1 MYNFSRKISGS
12 FDIAQ
17 TKAISEKNT
26 ELKPI
31 HLLYGLAKNPS
42 SKFYKNLTNK
52 LDEIETQISKLPSFA
67 SDFDP
72 ESIKPSSKLI
82 AWLSSANSIA
92 TQEGKDEITEDHL
105 ISTAPKEFAP
115 FISHISFDGSS
126 GSSTE
131 EKPDYLIDLNELA
144 REGKLDPVIGRT
156 TEIRSALEILGRR
169 SKNNPI
175 LVGEAGV
182 GKTAVIEG
190 LAGLIEGGDI
200 PDTLNGQT
208 IYSLNLG
215 SLMAGT
221 KYRGEFEERIE
232 TLLKFMKEQSGKA
245 ILFIDEIHM
254 LIGAGKTD
262 GAMDA
267 ANLLK
272 PALARGEIKCIGATT
287 QDEYQKYILSDSAL
301 DRRFRP
307 ITISEPSSED
317 SIEILLGLKEKFEAH
332 HGVTISNDAIYNAV
346 FWSKQYIQHRNL
358 PDKAIDLID
367 EATSAKKF
375 SIEAMPAEL
384 VSMEADLR
392 AKQTL
397 ALTHENNPELE
408 NEIEELKTSL
418 ENQKSEWKKEVSTLK
433 QVASLKKTLDTLQ
446 FDQIKAEKEGDFE
459 KASQIKYSQIPA
471 VKEQITQ
478 SNVVFDLTK
487 EDVAEVLSRQSGIP
501 KEKILSS
508 EQEKILLLEDYLNE
522 NVFGQNSSTHEISET
537 LIASHAG
544 LSDPT
549 RPLASFMLAGPSGV
563 GKTETAKALSR
574 FFFNSDEQ
582 VIRIDLSE
590 FSEKHSISKLIGAP
604 AGYVGYDEGGV
615 LTEAVR
621 KQPYAIILFDEV
633 EKAHEDFA
641 DILLQVLDDG
651 RLTDNKGRTV
661 SFRNTMI
668 FLTTNSKNI
677 REQFKPEV
685 IGRLDGVLTFNSLD
699 KSIMTQL
706 VDKEVKMLSQRIKPK
721 GISLELSHDVKDL
734 LSRGGFDSAYGA
746 RPLRSYFQKTIVRPL
761 SKVLL
766 QGSIQRDP
774 DEKLKTLKAEIKKG
788 TKDIV
793 EFR

>member
-1 MYNFSRKISGS
+1 MFNLNSKISGS

-17 TKAISEKNT
+17 TKAITERHT
-26 ELKPI
+26 ELKPL
-31 HLLYGLAKNPS
+31 HLVYGLAKNPNAKTHKFAKDKIAQMEEKM
-42 SKFYKNLTNK
+42 SKF
-52 LDEIETQISKLPSFA
+52 PSFA
-67 SDFDP
+67 ENFDP
-72 ESIKPSSKLI
+72 KQVRPSSELI
-82 AWLSSANSIA
+82 AWLSASNALA
-92 TQEGKDEITEDHL
+92 TEAGKSEVSEDEL
-105 ISTAPKEFAP
+105 IKSAPKEMLPYFSNLT
-115 FISHISFDGSS
+115 FEGGDGTQ
-126 GSSTE
+126 TE
-131 EKPDYLIDLNELA
+131 VPDFLVNLNELA
-144 REGKLDPVIGRT
+144 GLGKLDPVIGRT
-156 TEIRSALEILGRR
+156 TEIRAALEILGRR

-175 LVGEAGV
+175 LVGDAGV
-182 GKTAVIEG
+182 GKTAVVEG
-190 LAGLIEGGDI
+190 LAGLIESGDI
-200 PDTLNGQT
+200 PDTLIGQT

-221 KYRGEFEERIE
+221 KYRGEFEERIQN
-232 TLLKFMKEQSGKA
+232 LLSFMKEQAGKS

-307 ITISEPSSED
+307 ITISEPSAED
-317 SIEILLGLKEKFEAH
+317 TIEILLGLKDKFEAH
-332 HGVTISNDAIYNAV
+332 HGISISNEAIYNAV
-346 FWSKQYIQHRNL
+346 FWSQQYVQHRNL

-375 SIEAMPAEL
+375 SVEAMPAEL
-384 VSMEADLR
+384 VSLEAELR
-392 AKQTL
+392 AKRTL
-397 ALTHENNPELE
+397 FLTDEGNQALKA
-408 NEIEELKTSL
+408 EIDQLTSNL
-418 ENQKSEWKKEVSTLK
+418 DTQKDLWKKEVEKLQ
-433 QVASLKKTLDTLQ
+433 QVSSLKKTLDNLHFEQ
-446 FDQIKAEKEGDFE
+446 QKAEKEGDFE
-459 KASQIKYSQIPA
+459 KASQIKYSQIP
-471 VKEQITQ
+471 VLEEQITQ
-478 SNVVFDLTK
+478 SNASIDLTK
-487 EDVAEVLSRQSGIP
+487 EDVADVLSRQTGIP
-501 KEKILSS
+501 KKKILSS
-508 EQEKILLLEDYLNE
+508 EQEKILKLEQFLKD
-522 NVFGQNSSTHEISET
+522 NVFGQDEAIHEISET

-574 FFFNSDEQ
+574 FFFSNEDQ

-590 FSEKHSISKLIGAP
+590 YSEKHSVAKLIGAP

-621 KQPYAIILFDEV
+621 RQPYAIILFDEI

-668 FLTTNSKNI
+668 LLTTNSKDF
-677 REQFKPEV
+677 QKDFKPEV
-685 IGRLDGVLTFNSLD
+685 IGRLDGILQYNSLD

-706 VDKEVKMLSQRIKPK
+706 IEKELKTLNKRLTSKHVR
-721 GISLELSHDVKDL
+721 ISLEKDVVEL
-734 LSRGGFDSAYGA
+734 LAAGGFDQAYGA
-746 RPLRSYFQKTIVRPL
+746 RPLRSFFQKTIIRPL
-761 SKVLL
+761 SRKLL
-766 QGSIQRDP
+766 QGDLGIS
-774 DEKLKTLKAEIKKG
+774 ELAGSMKEVKLGIKPN
-788 TKDIV
+788 TKDVI
-793 EFR
+793 EIS